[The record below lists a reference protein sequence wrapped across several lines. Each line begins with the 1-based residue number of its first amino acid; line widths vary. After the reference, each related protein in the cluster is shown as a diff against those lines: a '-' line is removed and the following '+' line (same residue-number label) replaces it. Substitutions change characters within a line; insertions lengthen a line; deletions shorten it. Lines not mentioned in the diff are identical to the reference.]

1 MRIRSTLI
9 IATILCATGLV
20 QQVRSQSL
28 PDADDP
34 VHHPP
39 APVLTA
45 PDSVTLQL
53 VDSRKGFVIRIPATA
68 RIDSARSGWNPAEM
82 YERRVFVIPAAGE
95 IMVTATIGETT
106 VPETATVTAAYT
118 FDDAETITSAGTA
131 YSRTYYMPHRAIR
144 IDFTPYGVDMRA
156 VIDAREKIYGSFR
169 WKPGA
174 SGEEIDVE
182 RPPAAEIERPVMQGF
197 GE

>member
-1 MRIRSTLI
+1 MQRRSTLI
-9 IATILCATGLV
+9 IATILLATGLV
-20 QQVRSQSL
+20 QQVRSQPL
-28 PDADDP
+28 PDVPDMAP
-34 VHHPP
+34 VPEPP
-39 APVLTA
+39 ALTA
-45 PDSVTLQL
+45 SDSMTLQR
-53 VDSRKGFVIRIPATA
+53 VDSRKGFVIRIPAAA

-82 YERRVFVIPAAGE
+82 YERRVFVIPTAGE
-95 IMVTATIGETT
+95 IVVTATIGETT

-182 RPPAAEIERPVMQGF
+182 RPPAGEIERPVMQGF
-197 GE
+197 GK